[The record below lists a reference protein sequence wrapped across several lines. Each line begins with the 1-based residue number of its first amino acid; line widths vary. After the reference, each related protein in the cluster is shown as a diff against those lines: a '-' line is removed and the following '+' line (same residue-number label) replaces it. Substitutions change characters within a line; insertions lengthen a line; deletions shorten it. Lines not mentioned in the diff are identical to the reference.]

1 MPHATPSCLV
11 ATAAAIACTLAAPAL
26 AQQFPNRPIRLIA
39 PSSTGSGV
47 DLVSRMLAVP
57 LSAELGQQ
65 IVVDNRAG
73 AGGYIGADL
82 AAKATPNGYT
92 IIMGTPSQVINAAV
106 YKNLSRNL
114 QKEFAP
120 ISLATSG
127 QYVLLV
133 NNSVPAKTP
142 AQFIALA
149 KSKPG
154 QIAYGSAGKGN
165 VTHLTG
171 ELFQHAAGVKLLH
184 VPFKGSGPGFVGIMG
199 GEIQAMVANIAAA
212 IPHMR
217 AGKVHAIA
225 STGAKRAGV
234 APDLPTFAE
243 SGLKDF
249 EVASWFG
256 LLAPQG
262 TPREALARLH
272 TATQKVLNVSAMRE
286 QLARQGLDP
295 VGSSPTEFAAYL
307 DREADKWERAVKI
320 AAVQAQ

>member
-1 MPHATPSCLV
+1 MPHATPSCLI
-11 ATAAAIACTLAAPAL
+11 ATAAAIASALAAPAL
-26 AQQFPNRPIRLIA
+26 AQQFPNKPIRLIA

-65 IVVDNRAG
+65 VVVDNRAG

-149 KSKPG
+149 KAKPG

-234 APDLPTFAE
+234 APDLPTFARAASKTSKSRHGSACWRRRARRE
-243 SGLKDF
+243 RPWRGCMRLRRKSWVPPRCASSWRDRASIRSAAAPANLRHTSIARRTSG
-249 EVASWFG
+249 S
-256 LLAPQG
+256 
-262 TPREALARLH
+262 AR
-272 TATQKVLNVSAMRE
+272 
-286 QLARQGLDP
+286 
-295 VGSSPTEFAAYL
+295 
-307 DREADKWERAVKI
+307 
-320 AAVQAQ
+320 